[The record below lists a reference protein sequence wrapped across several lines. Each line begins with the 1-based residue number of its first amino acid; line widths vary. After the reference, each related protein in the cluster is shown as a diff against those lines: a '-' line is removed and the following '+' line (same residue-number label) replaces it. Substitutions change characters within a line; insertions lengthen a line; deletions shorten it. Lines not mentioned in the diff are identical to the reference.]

1 MSETLQYAE
10 NKSGRSGRSGQGTVD
25 GGFIDPTTEKAKSG
39 RSGQVGSGQVQ
50 LPNGYH
56 KNAEGLWY
64 IEDPEKPEEKIWLGA
79 PIYFQAMT
87 RNGDSEAWGLLI
99 GWHDPDG
106 KLHWW
111 AMPYAMLNDTRQSW
125 RAELASGGWRGATG
139 QKAKALLGQ
148 LLASVVVHD
157 RARCVDR
164 AGWHESAYVRPDAVF
179 GQGEERLVLQATMA
193 ANPFTQAGTLEAWN
207 ATIGAWARGNRLLMF
222 GISAALSG
230 YLLDLAGLD
239 SGGFHF
245 WGHSSTGKTTIMRAA
260 RSVDGGPSGVRT
272 WRSTSNGLE
281 GTCAL
286 HNDACLCLDE
296 LGQAPARTIGESIY
310 MVANGQSKNRMNGDG
325 SARPL
330 KAWRLL
336 LLSNGE
342 MTIADKVRE
351 DGQQVRAGQE
361 VRIVDLSADAG
372 AGFGAWEALH
382 GYDTPGQFSDAIKG
396 ACAANYG
403 TLGRAYID
411 ALTRSRE
418 ELNLVQDL
426 AAVVSAWTPPGSS
439 GQVRRVIDRFAL
451 AGLAGELAVGFG
463 LMPWAEGEALA
474 AARQCLASWLEGRG
488 STGDQEDRRAV
499 DTVRAFIARYG
510 SSRFQNI
517 DPGTPERIL
526 DRAGFR
532 RTLNGQEQ
540 FLFTSDQFK
549 AVLGGLN
556 HATAAKALD
565 RAGLLH
571 RNDGKNLTV
580 RVPLPDLGKVRV
592 YAVTMPDD
600 EGGQPC

>member
-1 MSETLQYAE
+1 MLQCTE
-10 NKSGRSGRSGQGTVD
+10 NKSPKSGNEGQATD
-25 GGFIDPTTEKAKSG
+25 GG
-39 RSGQVGSGQVQ
+39 GSGVGDFEKHKSDRPKKSVTVR
-50 LPNGYH
+50 LPEGYAL
-56 KNAEGLWY
+56 NAEGLWF
-64 IEDPEKPEEKIWLGA
+64 IEKTSDPDKPGEKIWLGPPLHFLA
-79 PIYFQAMT
+79 RT
-87 RNGDSEAWGLLI
+87 RNSDSEAWGLLLA
-99 GWHDPDG
+99 WHDPDARP
-106 KLHWW
+106 HRW
-111 AMPYAMLNDTRQSW
+111 AMPASVLYDTRQSW
-125 RAELASGGWRGATG
+125 RADLASGGWAGAPG

-148 LLASVVVHD
+148 LLTMISVQE

-164 AGWHESAYVRPDAVF
+164 TGWHENAFVLPDVVL
-179 GQGEERLVLQATMA
+179 GQGEERLVLQASMTM
-193 ANPFTQAGTLEAWN
+193 NPFTQAGTLEDWS

-230 YLLDLAGLD
+230 FLLELAGMD

-260 RSVDGGPSGVRT
+260 WSVYGGPSGVRT

-296 LGQAPARTIGESIY
+296 LGQAPAKTIGESIY
-310 MVANGQSKNRMNGDG
+310 MIANGQSKNRMNGDG
-325 SARPL
+325 STRTP
-330 KAWRLL
+330 KAWRVL

-342 MTIADKVRE
+342 MTIGDKVRE

-361 VRIVDLSADAG
+361 VRIIDLAADAG
-372 AGFGAWEALH
+372 AAMGAWEDLH
-382 GYDTPGQFSDAIKG
+382 GHDTPGQFSDAIKA
-396 ACAANYG
+396 ACASNYG
-403 TLGRAYID
+403 TLGLAYIE
-411 ALTRSRE
+411 ALVRVRGD
-418 ELNLVQDL
+418 LNLSQGL
-426 AAVVSAWTPPGSS
+426 ADTVADWTPLGAS

-463 LMPWAEGEALA
+463 LVPWSEGEPMA
-474 AARQCLASWLEGRG
+474 AAFACLKSWLEGRG

-517 DPGTPERIL
+517 DLAAPERIL

-532 RTLNGQEQ
+532 RTLNGLDQ

-556 HATAAKALD
+556 HSTAARALD

-580 RVPLPDLGKVRV
+580 WVPLPDLGRVRV

-600 EGGQPC
+600 EWGQAC

>member
-1 MSETLQYAE
+1 MMQGSEIQ
-10 NKSGRSGRSGQGTVD
+10 SGRSGQSGQVKVD
-25 GGFIDPTTEKAKSG
+25 GGFIDPTIEKLKSG
-39 RSGQVGSGQVQ
+39 RSGQVGSGQVI
-50 LPNGYH
+50 LPKGYGL
-56 KNAEGLWY
+56 NAEGIY
-64 IEDPEKPEEKIWLGA
+64 FIENPDKPDEKIWLGA

-99 GWHDPDG
+99 GWKDPDG
-106 KLHWW
+106 ILHWW
-111 AMPYAMLNDTRQSW
+111 AMPYSVLTDARQSW
-125 RAELASGGWRGATG
+125 RAELASGGWRGATS

-148 LLASVVVHD
+148 LLASVVVQD

-164 AGWHESAYVRPDAVF
+164 GGWHGNAYVRPGAVF
-179 GQGEERLVLQATMA
+179 GQGEERLVLQVTTG

-207 ATIGAWARGNRLLMF
+207 ATIGTWAKGNRLLMF

-230 YLLDLAGLD
+230 FLLDLAGLD

-260 RSVDGGPSGVRT
+260 RSVDGGPAGVRT

-281 GTCAL
+281 GVSAL
-286 HNDACLCLDE
+286 YNDACLCLDE
-296 LGQAPARTIGESIY
+296 LGQAPARTIGEFIY
-310 MVANGQSKNRMNGDG
+310 MVCNGQSKNRMNGDG
-325 SARPL
+325 SARAP
-330 KAWRLL
+330 KTWRLL

-372 AGFGAWEALH
+372 AGMGAWQDLH
-382 GYDTPGQFSDAIKG
+382 RHETPGQFSDAIKA
-396 ACAANYG
+396 ACAASYG
-403 TLGRAYID
+403 TLGRAYIE

-418 ELNLVQDL
+418 ELNLAQDL
-426 AAVVSAWTPPGSS
+426 AAVVSAWTPAGSS

-451 AGLAGELAVGFG
+451 AGVAGELAVGFG
-463 LMPWAEGEALA
+463 LVPWAEGEPMA
-474 AARQCLASWLEGRG
+474 AARQCLDSWLEGRG

-510 SSRFQNI
+510 SSRFHNI
-517 DPGTPERIL
+517 DLGAPERIL

-540 FLFTSDQFK
+540 FLFTGDQFK

-556 HATAAKALD
+556 QATAAKALD

>member
-1 MSETLQYAE
+1 MIDTLHCHE
-10 NKSGRSGRSGQGTVD
+10 NKSGRSGRSGQATVD
-25 GGFIDPTTEKAKSG
+25 GGFIDPTTEKPKSG
-39 RSGQVGSGQVQ
+39 RSGQVR

-56 KNAEGLWY
+56 MNAEGLWY
-64 IEDPEKPEEKIWLGA
+64 VEDPEKPQDKIWLGA
-79 PIYFQAMT
+79 SLYFAAMT

-111 AMPYAMLNDTRQSW
+111 AMPYAMLNDARQSW
-125 RAELASGGWRGATG
+125 RAELASGGWRGATS

-148 LLASVVVHD
+148 LLASVVVQD
-157 RARCVDR
+157 RALGIDR
-164 AGWHESAYVRPDAVF
+164 AGWHGSAYVRPDAVF
-179 GQGEERLVLQATMA
+179 GQCEERPVLQVATG
-193 ANPFTQAGTLEAWN
+193 ANPFTQAGTVEDWN
-207 ATIGAWARGNRLLMF
+207 ATIGEWARGNRLLMF

-230 YLLDLAGLD
+230 FLLELAGMD

-296 LGQAPARTIGESIY
+296 LGQAPAKTIGESIY
-310 MVANGQSKNRMNGDG
+310 MIANGQSKNRMNGDG
-325 SARPL
+325 STRTP
-330 KAWRLL
+330 KAWRVL

-372 AGFGAWEALH
+372 AGMGAWQDLH
-382 GYDTPGQFSDAIKG
+382 GHETPGQFSDAIK
-396 ACAANYG
+396 AVCATNYG
-403 TLGRAYID
+403 TLGRAYIE
-411 ALTRSRE
+411 ALANSRA
-418 ELNLVQDL
+418 ELNLAQDL
-426 AAVVSAWTPPGSS
+426 ADVVSAWTPSGSS

-451 AGLAGELAVGFG
+451 AGIAGELAVGFG
-463 LMPWAEGEALA
+463 LVPWAEGEPMA
-474 AARQCLASWLEGRG
+474 AARQCLDSWLEGRG

-517 DPGTPERIL
+517 DLGAPERIL

-540 FLFTSDQFK
+540 FLFTPDQFK

-556 HATAAKALD
+556 PTTAGKALYA
-565 RAGLLH
+565 AGLLH

-592 YAVTMPDD
+592 YAVSMPDD

>member
-1 MSETLQYAE
+1 MTETLQCTE
-10 NKSGRSGRSGQGTVD
+10 NASGRSGSSGQSTV
-25 GGFIDPTTEKAKSG
+25 GAGFIDPTTEKVPSGSSGSSG
-39 RSGQVGSGQVQ
+39 RVRF
-50 LPNGYH
+50 PEGYFV
-56 KNAEGLWY
+56 NAEGLWY
-64 IEDPEKPEEKIWLGA
+64 IEDPEKPEEKTWLGA

-87 RNGDSEAWGLLI
+87 RNGDSESWGLLI

-111 AMPYAMLNDTRQSW
+111 SMPYAMLNDTRQSW
-125 RAELASGGWRGATG
+125 RAELASGGWRGATSL
-139 QKAKALLGQ
+139 KAKALLGQ
-148 LLASVVVHD
+148 LLASVVVKD

-164 AGWHESAYVRPDAVF
+164 AGWHGNAYVRPDAVF
-179 GQGEERLVLQATMA
+179 GQGEERLVLQASMT
-193 ANPFTQAGTLEAWN
+193 ANPFTQAGTLEDWN
-207 ATIGAWARGNRLLMF
+207 ATIGTWARGNRLLMF

-230 YLLDLAGLD
+230 FLLDLAGLD

-260 RSVDGGPSGVRT
+260 RSVDGGPAGVRT

-281 GTCAL
+281 GISAL

-310 MVANGQSKNRMNGDG
+310 MIANGQSKNRMNGDG

-342 MTIADKVRE
+342 MTIGDKVRE

-372 AGFGAWEALH
+372 AGMGAWQDLH
-382 GYDTPGQFSDAIKG
+382 GHETPGQFSDAIKA
-396 ACAANYG
+396 ACAVHYG
-403 TLGRAYID
+403 TLGRAYIETL
-411 ALTRSRE
+411 ARRRE

-451 AGLAGELAVGFG
+451 AGLAGELAVDFG
-463 LMPWAEGEALA
+463 LVPWAEGEALA
-474 AARQCLASWLEGRG
+474 AARQCLESWLEGRG

-517 DPGTPERIL
+517 DPSTPERIL

-540 FLFTSDQFK
+540 FLFTGDQFK

-556 HATAAKALD
+556 PTTAAKALD
-565 RAGLLH
+565 AAGLLH
-571 RNDGKNLTV
+571 KNEKGFMV
-580 RVPLPDLGKVRV
+580 RVALPDLGKARC
-592 YAVTMPDD
+592 YAVSMPD
-600 EGGQPC
+600 EGGASC

>member
-25 GGFIDPTTEKAKSG
+25 AGFIGPTTEKAKSG
-39 RSGQVGSGQVQ
+39 RSGQVIMPENYYV
-50 LPNGYH
+50 
-56 KNAEGLWY
+56 NAEGLWF
-64 IEDPEKPEEKIWLGA
+64 IEKPTDPDKPETKIWLGA
-79 PIYFQAMT
+79 PLHFQAMT

-164 AGWHESAYVRPDAVF
+164 AGWHGAAYVRPDAVI

-193 ANPFTQAGTLEAWN
+193 ANPFTQAGTLEDWN
-207 ATIGAWARGNRLLMF
+207 ATIGTWARGNRLLMF

-230 YLLDLAGLD
+230 FLLDLAGLD

-245 WGHSSTGKTTIMRAA
+245 WGHSSTGKTTIMRGAW
-260 RSVDGGPSGVRT
+260 SVHGAPSGVRT

-296 LGQAPARTIGESIY
+296 LGQAPAKTIGESIY
-310 MVANGQSKNRMNGDG
+310 MIANGQSKNRMNGDG
-325 SARPL
+325 STRPL
-330 KAWRLL
+330 KAWRLP

-372 AGFGAWEALH
+372 AGMGAWQDLH
-382 GYDTPGQFSDAIKG
+382 GHDTPGQFSDAIKA

-403 TLGRAYID
+403 TLSGAYID
-411 ALTRSRE
+411 ALTRSRG
-418 ELNLVQDL
+418 ELNLAQDL

-451 AGLAGELAVGFG
+451 AGVAGELAVDFG
-463 LMPWAEGEALA
+463 LVPWAEGEALA
-474 AARQCLASWLEGRG
+474 AARQCLESWLEGRG

-499 DTVRAFIARYG
+499 DTVRAFIARFG
-510 SSRFQNI
+510 SSRFQSI

-532 RTLNGQEQ
+532 RTLNGQDQ
-540 FLFTSDQFK
+540 FLFTGDQLK
-549 AVLGGLN
+549 TVLGGLN
-556 HATAAKALD
+556 QTTAAKALD

-580 RVPLPDLGKVRV
+580 RVDLPDLGKVRV
-592 YAVTMPDD
+592 YAVTMPVD
-600 EGGQPC
+600 EGGASC

>member
-1 MSETLQYAE
+1 MSETLHCTE
-10 NKSGRSGRSGQGTVD
+10 NGSGRSGRSGQGTVD
-25 GGFIDPTTEKAKSG
+25 AGFIDPTTEKPKSG
-39 RSGQVGSGQVQ
+39 RSGQVGSGQVR

-56 KNAEGLWY
+56 MNAEGLWH
-64 IEDPEKPEEKIWLGA
+64 IEDPEKPQDKTWLG
-79 PIYFQAMT
+79 PPLHFTAMT
-87 RNGDSEAWGLLI
+87 RNGDSEAWGLYL
-99 GWHDPDG
+99 GWRDPDG
-106 KLHWW
+106 KAHWW
-111 AMPYAMLNDTRQSW
+111 AMPYALLNDTRQGW
-125 RAELASGGWRGATG
+125 RAELAAGGWIGATG
-139 QKAKALLGQ
+139 QKAKTLLGQ

-157 RARCVDR
+157 RARCVNR
-164 AGWHESAYVRPDAVF
+164 TGWHGSAFVLPDAVL
-179 GQGEERLVLQATMA
+179 GECEERLVLQASMA
-193 ANPFTQAGTLEAWN
+193 MNPFTQAGTLEDWN
-207 ATIGAWARGNRLLMF
+207 ATLGVWARGNRLLMF

-230 YLLDLAGLD
+230 FLLDLAGLD

-260 RSVDGGPSGVRT
+260 WSACGGPSGVRT
-272 WRSTSNGLE
+272 WRSTANALE
-281 GTCAL
+281 AISAL

-296 LGQAPARTIGESIY
+296 IGQASGRVVSEAAY
-310 MVANGQSKNRMNGDG
+310 LLANGQGKGRAHVDG
-325 SARPL
+325 SARAL
-330 KAWRLL
+330 RAWRCA

-342 MTIADKVRE
+342 MTLSDKLRE

-372 AGFGAWEALH
+372 AGKGAWQDLH
-382 GYDTPGQFSDAIKG
+382 GHEAPGQFSDAIKG

-411 ALTRSRE
+411 ALTRSRG
-418 ELNLVQDL
+418 ELNLAHDL
-426 AAVVSAWTPPGSS
+426 AAVVSDWTPPGSS

-451 AGLAGELAVGFG
+451 AGIAGELAVGFG
-463 LMPWAEGEALA
+463 LVPWAEGEALA
-474 AARQCLASWLEGRG
+474 AARQCLDSWLEGRG

-499 DTVRAFIARYG
+499 DTVRAFITRYG

-517 DPGTPERIL
+517 DQSQQERIL

-549 AVLGGLN
+549 TVLGGLN

-592 YAVTMPDD
+592 YAVGLPDD